1 MVLLHLPALQ
11 YKANMAITSLQVLGL
26 GGGLQEVQGTNAG
39 YSKFAD
45 ATAAFK
51 VPSRLGMTLLY
62 SPALLVSLA
71 YLKND
76 PKSGNGREKLTAL
89 LLSVH
94 FGKRVLESLFLH
106 RYSGTMNGDF
116 LAPVSTSYAL
126 TATLIAHLQRQIA
139 NYAGSVADQRM
150 LLAGIVL
157 NAVGQLGNLY
167 HHWLLAAMRPTK
179 GGAEESSKYVVP
191 SGGMFRH
198 GGGCYCP
205 ALLFRV
211 AQLARYR
218 CRHPTP
224 QLVPGRCRHAL
235 LSGRAFLCD
244 DTVVQ
249 CKVQEL
255 PRRAQAPDSVPLL
268 KQLAVVPLS
277 TGCHSSFVGFST
289 YFSGCVHLQ
298 ISSILV
304 VHLQVGCCVGPFEPS
319 AR

>member
-126 TATLIAHLQRQIA
+126 TATLIAHQQRQIA

-191 SGGMFRH
+191 SGGMFRYVTAPH
-198 GGGCYCP
+198 Y
-205 ALLFRV
+205 FFE
-211 AQLARYR
+211 
-218 CRHPTP
+218 
-224 QLVPGRCRHAL
+224 L
-235 LSGRAFLCD
+235 LSWLGIA
-244 DTVVQ
+244 
-249 CKVQEL
+249 
-255 PRRAQAPDSVPLL
+255 
-268 KQLAVVPLS
+268 AVTQHLN
-277 TGCHSSFVGFST
+277 SF
-289 YFSGCVHLQ
+289 
-298 ISSILV
+298 LV
-304 VHLQVGCCVGPFEPS
+304 VADMLSYLAGRSFATTRWYNAKFKNYPAERKHLIPFIF
-319 AR
+319 